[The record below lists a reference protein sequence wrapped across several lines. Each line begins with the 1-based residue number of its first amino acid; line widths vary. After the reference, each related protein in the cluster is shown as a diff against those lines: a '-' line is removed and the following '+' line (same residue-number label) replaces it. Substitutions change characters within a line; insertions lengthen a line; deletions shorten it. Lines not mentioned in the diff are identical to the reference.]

1 MSIDFYVIFMHNT
14 HMKEETLY
22 IRYNLKMTVDLH
34 ATLIERAKKNKRSLQ
49 SEIIERLEQSLT
61 FLKPEEIL
69 KIKADVFKKF
79 EDQYIK
85 KEVKKY
91 ADAYMKKKFEELKK
105 DLK

>member
-14 HMKEETLY
+14 HMKEETL
-22 IRYNLKMTVDLH
+22 RYNLKMTVDLH
-34 ATLIERAKKNKRSLQ
+34 ATLIKHAKKNKRSLQ
-49 SEIIERLEQSLT
+49 SEIIQRLEQSLS